1 MSVIQ
6 EQIQK
11 AQRRLEGIDPHE
23 LLARTRDKNPVEL
36 SSASDRAARR
46 NFLRESLADEARADA
61 MFERIIAGN
70 ELQDVN
76 YLARGTRA
84 ARSVTRIAIREPN
97 GRLAGWGTG
106 LLIAPNVLMTNHHV
120 LSESRWALRSE
131 AQFQF
136 ERDID
141 GRQIDPAIFLLEP
154 QKLFF
159 TAAALDFTVV
169 AVAPQA
175 QNSDRPL
182 STYDFLPLVGT
193 LGKVTE
199 GEWLTIIQHPNGER
213 KQVCVRENRF
223 IKRTD
228 DVLWYST
235 DTVGGSSGSPVF
247 NNDWYVVALHHS
259 GIPEEK
265 NGRIQTVDGRDYD
278 PPRDGDDRIKWIA
291 NEGIRVSRIV
301 ETLRRNLPQQPLLQQ
316 VFNATPSN
324 ARLPEYGDA
333 GRPAANVPTRLSM
346 PLSTRRNLEEPSM
359 SDAQFPKRI
368 TVGLRIEAD
377 GTVAVE
383 SSSLE
388 GTEALPFEDKT
399 LAKKEPAFDV
409 PFDATYIDRKGF
421 DVDFLGGGENR
432 INFPTLSP
440 ALEHIAAKLLKP
452 KNGDDHILH
461 YHNFSVVMH
470 AKRRFAIYSAAN
482 ISFAGRFEMS
492 RPADV
497 WREDPRIA
505 QDAQITNFYYKGNQ
519 FDRGHLTRREDLE
532 FGAKALNALQ
542 SAADTCHWT
551 NCTPQHKQFNQNKQ
565 LWQGIERHILEDAIV
580 HDHFNSQVITGS
592 ILEEDDPVYETFP
605 KIQYPVRFWKV
616 VAALSA
622 QNKLFATAY
631 ILDQTD
637 VIARFGLKEAA
648 AIPFTAYKTFQV
660 KIAEVERLTGLTF
673 SAGAGTNTRSLSEFD
688 PLAKAGAGRRRPRPR
703 RPGFE
708 EAAVVDTPEGY
719 LLLDSLEAI
728 ELGD

>member
-11 AQRRLEGIDPHE
+11 AQRRLEGLDPYE
-23 LLARTRDKNPVEL
+23 LLAQTKDKNPSDL
-36 SSASDRAARR
+36 SSASARAARH
-46 NFLRESLADEARADA
+46 NFLRESLGDEARAKA

-76 YLARGTRA
+76 YLARGARA
-84 ARSVTRIAIREPN
+84 ARSVARIAIREPN
-97 GRLAGWGTG
+97 GRLSGWGTG
-106 LLIAPNVLMTNHHV
+106 FLIAPNILMTNHHV
-120 LSESRWALRSE
+120 LSDSSWALRSE

-141 GRQIDPAIFLLEP
+141 GQQIDAAIFPLEP

-159 TAAALDFTVV
+159 SSPTLDFTVV
-169 AVAPQA
+169 GVAPRA
-175 QNSDRPL
+175 QNSESPL
-182 STYDFLPLVGT
+182 SAYGFLPLVGT
-193 LGKVTE
+193 VGKVIE
-199 GEWLTIIQHPNGER
+199 GEWLTIIQHPNGEL

-247 NNDWYVVALHHS
+247 NNDWFVVALHHS

-265 NGRIQTVDGRDYD
+265 DGRIQTVDGLDFD
-278 PPRDGDDRIKWIA
+278 PQHDSDDRIKWIA

-301 ETLRRNLPQQPLLQQ
+301 DTLKQNLPQQLLLQN
-316 VFNATPSN
+316 VFNATPSS
-324 ARLPEYGDA
+324 ARLPEYGSND
-333 GRPAANVPTRLSM
+333 RPAVHAFTHLSM

-359 SDAQFPKRI
+359 SDGQFPKRI

-388 GTEALPFEDKT
+388 SIEALSFEEKT
-399 LAKKEPAFDV
+399 TGKKEAAFDV
-409 PFDATYIDRKGF
+409 PFDATYVDRKGF
-421 DVDFLGGGENR
+421 NVDFLGTGANR
-432 INFPTLSP
+432 INFPKLSP
-440 ALEHIAAKLLKP
+440 ALEHAAAKLIKP
-452 KNGDDHILH
+452 QSANDHILH

-470 AKRRFAIYSAAN
+470 AKRRLAIYSAAN
-482 ISFAGRFEMS
+482 VSFGGRFEMS

-505 QDAQITNFYYKGNQ
+505 QDVQITNFYYKGNQ

-532 FGAKALNALQ
+532 FGPTALNALQ

-580 HDHFNSQVITGS
+580 NDRFNAQVITGP
-592 ILEEDDPVYETFP
+592 ILEEDDPVYEKFP
-605 KIQYPVRFWKV
+605 KIQYPARFWKV
-616 VAALSA
+616 VAALTA

-637 VIARFGLKEAA
+637 VIAQFGLKEAA
-648 AIPFTAYKTFQV
+648 AIPFTAFKTFQV
-660 KIAEVERLTGLTF
+660 KIAEVERLTGLIF
-673 SAGAGTNTRSLSEFD
+673 SAGDGANLTSLSEFD
-688 PLAKAGAGRRRPRPR
+688 PLAKAVARRRRPRPG

-708 EAAVVDTPEGY
+708 EAAVAGAPEGY